1 MRNMI
6 EAVLVVGIACGL
18 GACRKPEPA
27 PEPVAAEAATPAPQ
41 PQTGTVERT
50 EPQEQTGTV
59 ERTTPPEK

>member
-6 EAVLVVGIACGL
+6 GAVLVVGIACGL

-50 EPQEQTGTV
+50 
-59 ERTTPPEK
+59 